1 MHSKSITAL
10 DLYSMNSL
18 ERTLSTAQRLGWGR
32 GFLHLGP
39 LYANMPVRLVKPK
52 IRTHPT
58 LGMAARHALARAET
72 PVSDS
77 SPGTPDAMMG
87 KYLRPQLRKSESMV
101 QVRNG
106 NRALLRRPRASMPTI
121 RLTTSEQDEQTLFE
135 DPMAIAVRCVRTTL
149 GVESVCVA
157 VVSLPPI
164 GP

>member
-1 MHSKSITAL
+1 
-10 DLYSMNSL
+10 
-18 ERTLSTAQRLGWGR
+18 
-32 GFLHLGP
+32 
-39 LYANMPVRLVKPK
+39 
-52 IRTHPT
+52 
-58 LGMAARHALARAET
+58 MAARHALARAET

-157 VVSLPPI
+157 VVSNRALMTAVASERGDSSSLDYPLWDLGLLPP
-164 GP
+164 GWLLLSLAQEV